1 MMAVRIKVGYSHG
14 YQPGHGRQDQGRGTV
29 KDINQAMAVR
39 IKVGEQL
46 RISSR
51 PSRWGTVKAV
61 YKAMAVRIKVG
72 YSQGYHSGH
81 GGQDHGRGTVRD
93 II

>member
-1 MMAVRIKVGYSHG
+1 
-14 YQPGHGRQDQGRGTV
+14 
-29 KDINQAMAVR
+29 MAVR

-81 GGQDHGRGTVRD
+81 GGQDQGRGTVRD